1 MTDKDLPSPDNQTA
15 PEAGAGWTP
24 APPGGDGPGR
34 RTGAHRMDPPQRSQD
49 GQHEAESRPHRPDRT
64 RIYVAGAVVLALI
77 VVGGA
82 LLFPRLAGGAT
93 DGQASATPT
102 SAAPSASVVTASDRV
117 HEYLDALATGDATA
131 ALAILDDPGDT
142 TLLTDG
148 VLAQSAVANGAISDI
163 DVTPTTEET
172 PTSVT
177 AQFAIGGQPTTV
189 DFPVVERDDGWK
201 VGTGTGMLRVRGE
214 TQDYV
219 PVSVNG
225 VLVPAAARELP
236 AFPGV
241 YAFTSDAPH
250 LTLAET
256 AKATVRGPDQV
267 DGPELLPWAL
277 KDPASIVQFAKASLD
292 GCMKQKDLKPT
303 NCPFG
308 IILRPGQTVA
318 DLNTFR
324 WVLRNDPLAAIN
336 PAVDPERPLTVS
348 FDVNVQV
355 RGEAKITQDG
365 EVFDGTRDEVFK
377 ATALIDLK
385 SVDPTIRWT
394 YSQ

>member
-1 MTDKDLPSPDNQTA
+1 MTDKDLPSPDNPTA

-24 APPGGDGPGR
+24 SPPEGDGPGR
-34 RTGAHRMDPPQRSQD
+34 KTAAHRMDPPQGSQD
-49 GQHEAESRPHRPDRT
+49 GQHEAEPPPHRPRRT
-64 RIYVAGAVVLALI
+64 RIYLAGAVVLALI
-77 VVGGA
+77 VVAGAMLLPRLTGGA
-82 LLFPRLAGGAT
+82 A
-93 DGQASATPT
+93 DGQAGVTLT
-102 SAAPSASVVTASDRV
+102 SAAPSTPVVTASDRV
-117 HEYLDALATGDATA
+117 QEYLDALATGDATA
-131 ALAILDDPGDT
+131 ALAILDDPGET

-163 DVTPTTEET
+163 EVTPTTEET
-172 PTSVT
+172 PTTVT
-177 AQFAIGGQPTTV
+177 AQFAIGGQPATV

-201 VGTGTGMLRVRGE
+201 VRTGTGMLRVRGE

-225 VLVPAAARELP
+225 VSVPAGVRELP

-241 YAFTSDAPH
+241 YIFTSDTPH

-277 KDPASIVQFAKASLD
+277 KDPASVVQFAKASLD
-292 GCMKQKDLKPT
+292 GCLKQKDLVPT

-308 IILRPGQTVA
+308 IILAPGQTIA
-318 DLNTFR
+318 DPNTFQ

-336 PAVDPERPLTVS
+336 PAVDPQRPLTVN
-348 FDVNVQV
+348 FDVEVKV
-355 RGEAKITQDG
+355 RGQAKITKDG
-365 EVFDGTRDEVFK
+365 EVRDGTIDQTFQ
-377 ATALIDLK
+377 ATASIDLE
-385 SVDPTIRWT
+385 SADATITWT
-394 YSQ
+394 YS